1 MRDGCSLFVAYTV
14 YVFHVV
20 SIASKEETWLYKV
33 CISFLQLNTVYVHRF
48 SRTATTTIL
57 TLLNFAHMHFAKHSN

>member
-20 SIASKEETWLYKV
+20 SIASKEETWLYETKKEEFV
-33 CISFLQLNTVYVHRF
+33 FLSYN
-48 SRTATTTIL
+48 
-57 TLLNFAHMHFAKHSN
+57 